1 MTIARALKSSL
12 IGAVSLAAISHGA
25 FAADA
30 VVEEP
35 VTGYNWSGLYV
46 GAGAGVGAVRRVL
59 SFGDFQIMPDQGGH
73 GVFGEVTLGY
83 DYMLS
88 QRFLLGGFADVRFG
102 NIGFSAEIEGQE
114 LLSITNDYGF
124 DVGAR
129 AGYLLT
135 PSTLGYVLAGY
146 TWQHFDV
153 DVADLPP
160 GISLDTDR
168 DGYILGAGLETAVA
182 ANWTLKGEY
191 RYADYGKHL
200 VEFLDINSET
210 STHTFHVGVNYRP
223 GAQNGGGA
231 SFAAPAYNWTGFY
244 VGGALGAGA
253 IADTIKLGGGVF
265 ELNGFGGEGIFGELS
280 VGYDHEIND
289 LWVVGLQLDG
299 RYSGMTTVLFEAG
312 PNSYEATADYGFDI
326 LARVG
331 AKVNESTLAYAI
343 GGYSWQH
350 VKEEVTGGPA
360 PNDDWSVN
368 GFSVGGGLEAA
379 VSSNVTANIEY
390 RYSRFEGQDYD
401 SGGVWETIPV
411 FHTVR
416 IGAKYKFN

>member
-1 MTIARALKSSL
+1 MTKFSKLL
-12 IGAVSLAAISHGA
+12 LGAVSLAAIASASH
-25 FAADA
+25 AADA
-30 VVEEP
+30 VIEEP
-35 VTGYNWSGLYV
+35 VVSGYNWSGLYV
-46 GAGAGVGAVRRVL
+46 GVGVGAGAVKRVL
-59 SFGDFQIMPDQGGH
+59 SFDDFQIMPDQGGQ

-83 DYMLS
+83 DHMLS
-88 QRFLLGGFADVRFG
+88 ERFLLGGFADVRFG
-102 NIGFSAEIEGQE
+102 NIGFSADVEGE
-114 LLSITNDYGF
+114 EVLSITNDYGF
-124 DVGAR
+124 DIGAR

-146 TWQHFDV
+146 TWQHFNV
-153 DVADLPP
+153 DAVDTPP
-160 GISLDTDR
+160 GFNLDTDR
-168 DGYILGAGLETAVA
+168 DGYILGVGLETAVA

-200 VEFLDINSET
+200 IEALDISSDT
-210 STHTFHVGVNYRP
+210 STHTFTVGVNYRP

-253 IADTIKLGGGVF
+253 IADTIKLGGGEA
-265 ELNGFGGEGIFGELS
+265 ELNGFGGDGLFGELN
-280 VGYDHEIND
+280 VGYDYEIND
-289 LWVVGLQLDG
+289 RWVVGLQLDG
-299 RYSGMTTVLFEAG
+299 RYSDMTTVLFQAG
-312 PNSYEATADYGFDI
+312 PMSYEATADYGFDI

-350 VKEEVTGGPA
+350 VKEEVTGGSPTD
-360 PNDDWSVN
+360 DDWSVN
-368 GFSVGGGLEAA
+368 GFSVGAGLETA
-379 VSSNVTANIEY
+379 VSSSVTANIEY
-390 RYSRFEGQDYD
+390 RYSRFEGQDYA
-401 SGGVWETIPV
+401 SGGMWETIPE